1 MSNYLSNQD
10 ESLKEEQVPVQ
21 VQVVATTAT
30 PVVIPV
36 PIEREV
42 ITNDMKKAYSYSYTI
57 KWVSGIDM
65 FFALLYSF
73 YNLYW
78 LFFVFCSYAGYYGAK
93 NFKILQLYFYF
104 LYEVG
109 SVIIKIAL
117 LSVMAT
123 DNTMNGYGVV
133 MSILSIAVGIWV
145 SELTFKL
152 IRLMRN
158 MTDDQLNVLRNI
170 GYKPRAIVYI

>member
-1 MSNYLSNQD
+1 MANYPVNQD
-10 ESLKEEQVPVQ
+10 ESLRDEPVQ
-21 VQVVATTAT
+21 AQVVATTVT

-36 PIEREV
+36 PIQREV
-42 ITNDMKKAYSYSYTI
+42 ITDYMKKAYSYSYTI

-93 NFKILQLYFYF
+93 NFKILQLYFY
-104 LYEVG
+104 LVYEVT
-109 SVIIKIAL
+109 SVFIKIGFL
-117 LSVMAT
+117 LDMFT
-123 DNTMNGYGVV
+123 NGTEMNGYGVV
-133 MSILSIAVGIWV
+133 MSILSIIIGIWV

-152 IRLMRN
+152 IMLMRN

>member
-1 MSNYLSNQD
+1 MTNYPANQV
-10 ESLKEEQVPVQ
+10 ESLRDEPVQ
-21 VQVVATTAT
+21 AQVVTVSPT

-36 PIEREV
+36 PIQQEV
-42 ITNDMKKAYSYSYTI
+42 ITDGMKKAYSYAYTI
-57 KWVSGIDM
+57 TWVSGIDM
-65 FFALLYSF
+65 LFALLYSF

-93 NFKILQLYFYF
+93 KFKIWQLYFYF
-104 LYEVG
+104 LYETT
-109 SVIIKIAL
+109 SVFIKL
-117 LSVMAT
+117 GFLTNMFT
-123 DNTMNGYGVV
+123 NGTEMNGYGVI
-133 MSILSIAVGIWV
+133 MSILSIIIGIWV

-152 IRLMRN
+152 IKLMRN

>member
-1 MSNYLSNQD
+1 MMNNVDNQEQHLND
-10 ESLKEEQVPVQ
+10 EPVQ
-21 VQVVATTAT
+21 AQVVSVT

-65 FFALLYSF
+65 FFALLYSL

-78 LFFVFCSYAGYYGAK
+78 LFFLFCSYAGYYGAK
-93 NFKILQLYFYF
+93 KFKIWQLYFY
-104 LYEVG
+104 LSYETI
-109 SVIIKIAL
+109 SVFIKIGFL
-117 LSVMAT
+117 TNMFT
-123 DNTMNGYGVV
+123 NGTEMNGYGVI
-133 MSILSIAVGIWV
+133 MSILSIIVGIWV

-152 IRLMRN
+152 IKLMRY
-158 MTDDQLNVLRNI
+158 MTEEQLDLVRNI